1 MKLRKRY
8 WIKCN
13 KCKIFVFPK
22 ISYIFNKTL
31 TFSNIC
37 SKCGANND
45 GISEFERSIAVLI
58 IPCLTK

>member
-13 KCKIFVFPK
+13 TCKNFVFPK

-31 TFSNIC
+31 TFSNNC
-37 SKCGANND
+37 SKRGDNND
-45 GISEFERSIAVLI
+45 RMSE
-58 IPCLTK
+58 